1 MDNKSKKDR
10 RQAIRRK
17 GFTWTNKSATLSGT
31 GCTNGHWYS
40 DEELSPTRA
49 VFRCSSL
56 DLAPSLL
63 SIYDSL
69 ASENNLTS
77 VDGNP
82 EESQIGTQD
91 ANTSCQGLPLA
102 VPVTVHKCDTP
113 GSDSIMEAEGQGKV
127 LLSENNDLDLS
138 DCKKR
143 PLSEGSGSS
152 SSSIS
157 HHVVKRPNLCS
168 TDPSPSSVDP
178 ILYIDDDNQDQTIIK
193 EKPAQSIPGIS
204 VSDVSSDKILEQG
217 PESCK
222 LVISPNQSHTVLVD
236 PEKEPKSEDSFSPQT
251 PITATDVQN
260 IQNLSSV
267 SIPPNSLT
275 LPSSL
280 SCPSISSSG
289 SSSLVSVNSGSPLP
303 STSQKTGTPSSAQL
317 KPLDSPTKYV
327 TRVQRVIAEIV
338 DTERTY
344 VSSLKEIIQGY
355 MNYLKGSTH
364 LHLSAD
370 DKDRLFGNLLQIYE
384 FSRQFLVELEECDDN
399 AAQIAE
405 CFVRNNEGFSV
416 YTNYCTNYPSA
427 VEILTRVMKDADLS
441 EIFKTLQSLLN
452 HNLPL
457 GAYLLKPVQRILKYH
472 LLLHNIV
479 KNYDK
484 AEDGYEVV
492 VHALNQMTGRAQ
504 HINEM
509 KRKHEHAVRVQE
521 IQSTLEEYEGEDLT
535 TLGELVLEGAFHVYG
550 AKTSRQVFLFEKGV
564 VIAKKKEDSMLSCK
578 IFILCSNLM
587 LVESVPKEPLS
598 FQVIPFDNPRGQHT
612 LQARN
617 LDQKRKWCQE
627 IKRLILESYKEKIP
641 EKVKGLVM
649 QLGKSKQEENVDSGT
664 PKKFHHQNAPEY
676 LERRQK
682 LRRKSGGNILSDI
695 LKPQRA
701 RRNHKR
707 NESESPRTSPTERR
721 KFPGSSPALGKQQG
735 TETSETTKT
744 GRKSKEENANTVKKT
759 PLKREFSS
767 PVSRSTSFR
776 NAVRKQPLT
785 SVGSSDDIM
794 ADTNSNKTT
803 ETSPSK
809 RTQSFRLATRLYPV
823 LKNEVASHSAS
834 SLPGTSL
841 VQCKEELPPSST
853 EDGVFASGESNV
865 DQRYCSM
872 PALAKPQSPSINGSS
887 ARGSDSHLTRRLSSN
902 SFNLGSPSKKVIDIK
917 QYFSRPKENLENSQS
932 LKQESKS
939 VIAFHDSFL
948 KKAAENSPER
958 SPKLYPRTIS
968 LTKPLSVSSM
978 LQSQPKPQISSEK
991 ENEDPWVVN
1000 TKAATEDPLNSSSS
1014 SVGQYKL
1021 KRSPLRKKSHQ
1032 RSRSVDFE
1040 ADEESRNFDWIVY
1053 ANRNSL
1059 PLSGIPKGGV
1069 SHQEGSLDPESENL
1083 ASQSH
1088 ARSKSFDD
1096 SLSVPN
1102 PVLNESATTPSFRS
1116 ANKENYSHS
1125 YSQLQS
1131 NSQGSQKFQRSYSS
1145 TIPSRET
1152 NHSFPTALGSQEKPY
1167 PLSYIYGAYTT
1178 SGPETVS
1185 SCSNMWPGSYLRTPS
1200 YFDQSGDVSHDTPL
1214 EEDASFLSSLPVIVR
1229 KVEQP
1234 PHSKLSRSYS
1244 TPCAQTAKIHGAR
1257 PQSCNMNM
1265 NDHEKLVAE
1274 MEDYMKKSDSNIT
1287 LCSQQRFPVPNMEDS
1302 RNDLSVRFSYASTI
1316 SGSSYESSESL
1327 TDNQS
1332 SESII
1337 DSWQPKPNV
1346 KENVNRRSGSY
1357 DNTAPDAH
1365 SEANKSSIWSLNSWF
1380 NASRRESPPDLQ
1392 SVLHA
1397 GELGSES
1404 IGSRMANQEPLYAEL
1419 PNHPLSSESQSFNNV
1434 SVSVRAETVQDE
1446 PVNLKQCDSAYSI
1459 QSEEEETSK
1468 SKGPTISRADSFYEK
1483 RLSMAFNDS
1492 EVFRDSAV
1500 FCDIDSTELSPEVKY
1515 EKEPPFRSSV
1525 DIDFEREGRKKRQP
1539 VKQYV
1544 KELEEQQ
1551 RSKSAEKVT
1560 VRHREPGLII
1570 RQKME
1575 SLEKQAMRSQSCSR
1589 PNSIERDLRRSS
1601 TPGRSISISPA
1612 RDFRR
1617 SSTPSR
1623 SMTESPILENDS
1635 NRKSTG
1641 SWFSLPQ
1648 SSEKADSKT
1657 EDNNRTSARTSS
1669 TKSPVT
1675 RPPFRNRSI
1684 SQDRA
1689 GSQRNSFVLS
1699 SDHSSQGSTSSLH
1712 TGRTFRSRF
1721 LSEDSSK
1728 APLRLSLPRSNVNA
1742 SLEDISSDRYYQRE
1756 RSAPPFS
1763 DQLSSQRTSGMKHSL
1778 SLGRLDSLS
1787 TDIDNLVIMK
1797 GWVRQLIEKFQ
1808 PKSDDV

>member
-40 DEELSPTRA
+40 DEELSPTRT

-82 EESQIGTQD
+82 EESQIGTQE

-102 VPVTVHKCDTP
+102 VPVTVNKCDTP

-251 PITATDVQN
+251 PKTATDVQN

-484 AEDGYEVV
+484 AEDGYELV
-492 VHALNQMTGRAQ
+492 VHALDQMTGRAQ

-721 KFPGSSPALGKQQG
+721 KFPGSSPALVKQQG

-1014 SVGQYKL
+1014 VGQYKL

-1069 SHQEGSLDPESENL
+1069 SHHEGSLDPESENL

-1116 ANKENYSHS
+1116 PNKENYSHS

-1657 EDNNRTSARTSS
+1657 EDNRTSARTSS

>member
-1 MDNKSKKDR
+1 MMLTEHN
-10 RQAIRRK
+10 
-17 GFTWTNKSATLSGT
+17 GLLTLSGT

>member
-1 MDNKSKKDR
+1 MMLTEHNLL
-10 RQAIRRK
+10 
-17 GFTWTNKSATLSGT
+17 TLSGT

-63 SIYDSL
+63 SIFDSL

-91 ANTSCQGLPLA
+91 SNTSCQGLPLA

-251 PITATDVQN
+251 PKTATDVQN

-303 STSQKTGTPSSAQL
+303 SASQKTGTPSSAQL

-492 VHALNQMTGRAQ
+492 VHALDQMTGRAQ

-759 PLKREFSS
+759 QLKREFSS

-853 EDGVFASGESNV
+853 EDEVFASGESNV

-887 ARGSDSHLTRRLSSN
+887 VQGSDSHLTRRLSSN
-902 SFNLGSPSKKVIDIK
+902 SFNFGSPSKKVIGVR

-932 LKQESKS
+932 LRQESKT
-939 VIAFHDSFL
+939 VTAFHDSFL

-1069 SHQEGSLDPESENL
+1069 SHHEGSLDPESENL

-1096 SLSVPN
+1096 SLRVPN

-1657 EDNNRTSARTSS
+1657 EDNRTSARTSS

>member
-1 MDNKSKKDR
+1 MMLTEHNLL
-10 RQAIRRK
+10 
-17 GFTWTNKSATLSGT
+17 TLSGT

-40 DEELSPTRA
+40 DEELSPTRT

-82 EESQIGTQD
+82 EESQIGTQE

-102 VPVTVHKCDTP
+102 VPVTVNKCDTP

-251 PITATDVQN
+251 PKTATDVQN

-484 AEDGYEVV
+484 AEDGYELV
-492 VHALNQMTGRAQ
+492 VHALDQMTGRAQ

-721 KFPGSSPALGKQQG
+721 KFPGSSPALVKQQG

-1014 SVGQYKL
+1014 VGQYKL

-1069 SHQEGSLDPESENL
+1069 SHHEGSLDPESENL

-1116 ANKENYSHS
+1116 PNKENYSHS

-1657 EDNNRTSARTSS
+1657 EDNRTSARTSS

>member
-63 SIYDSL
+63 SIFDSL

-91 ANTSCQGLPLA
+91 SNTSCQGLPLA

-251 PITATDVQN
+251 PKTATDVQN

-303 STSQKTGTPSSAQL
+303 SASQKTGTPSSAQL

-492 VHALNQMTGRAQ
+492 VHALDQMTGRAQ

-759 PLKREFSS
+759 QLKREFSS

-853 EDGVFASGESNV
+853 EDEVFASGESNV

-887 ARGSDSHLTRRLSSN
+887 VQGSDSHLTRRLSSN
-902 SFNLGSPSKKVIDIK
+902 SFNFGSPSKKVIGVR

-932 LKQESKS
+932 LRQESKT
-939 VIAFHDSFL
+939 VTAFHDSFL

-1069 SHQEGSLDPESENL
+1069 SHHEGSLDPESENL

-1096 SLSVPN
+1096 SLRVPN

-1657 EDNNRTSARTSS
+1657 EDNRTSARTSS

>member
-1 MDNKSKKDR
+1 M
-10 RQAIRRK
+10 
-17 GFTWTNKSATLSGT
+17 
-31 GCTNGHWYS
+31 
-40 DEELSPTRA
+40 
-49 VFRCSSL
+49 

-91 ANTSCQGLPLA
+91 SNTSCQGLPLA

-794 ADTNSNKTT
+794 ADINSNKTT

-1000 TKAATEDPLNSSSS
+1000 TKAATEDPLNSGSS

-1116 ANKENYSHS
+1116 PNKENYSHS

-1152 NHSFPTALGSQEKPY
+1152 NHSFPTSLGSQEKPY

-1327 TDNQS
+1327 TDNHS

-1346 KENVNRRSGSY
+1346 KENINRRSGSY

-1365 SEANKSSIWSLNSWF
+1365 NEANKSSIWSLNSWF

-1483 RLSMAFNDS
+1483 RLSMDFNDS

-1657 EDNNRTSARTSS
+1657 EDNRTSARTSS